1 MIIWISQIK
10 GWLRVVFPKR
20 YKRSPSPDEI
30 NWELLE
36 KRLNYK
42 IRERSIFTEAL
53 RHRSHPSCSAPE
65 NLTSNERLEFLG
77 DSIVNFYIADFLFRQ
92 YPDEPEGTLTKMRAI
107 LVSRDF
113 MAKVGKKLEIGE
125 FLALGEGEERT
136 GGRKK
141 RSIISNSVEALT
153 GAIYLDGGY
162 NFAGK
167 FIERTILV
175 DFENT
180 LKYEGIN
187 YKGDLL
193 ERMQKIHKPMPK
205 FVTKR
210 AVGPDHKKEY
220 TVAVQV
226 GEKTLG
232 VGKGKSKKRAEQL
245 ASKNALDSIEKEQE
259 KPKRKYNRKNSYH
272 HHPRGSNGD
281 K

>member
-1 MIIWISQIK
+1 MNNWISQLK
-10 GWLRVVFPKR
+10 GWLRVIFPKK
-20 YKRSPSPDEI
+20 YQRSPLPDEI
-30 NWELLE
+30 NWTLLQ
-36 KRLNYK
+36 KKLDYRIK
-42 IRERSIFTEAL
+42 DKSIFTESL
-53 RHRSHPSCSAPE
+53 RHRSHPSCSSPE

-77 DSIVNFYIADFLFRQ
+77 DSIVSFYIADFLFRN

-113 MAKVGKKLEIGE
+113 MAKVGKKLDIGE
-125 FLALGEGEERT
+125 FLTLGEGEERT

-141 RSIISNSVEALT
+141 RSIISNTIEALT
-153 GAIYLDGGY
+153 GAIYLDSGY
-162 NFAGK
+162 DHAGK
-167 FIERTILV
+167 FIEKTILE

-193 ERMQKIHKPMPK
+193 ELMQKFHKPMPK

-210 AVGPDHKKEY
+210 AAGPDHKRDY

-245 ASKNALDSIEKEQE
+245 ASKQALDTFENDRKKLGNSNKNNSSNAN
-259 KPKRKYNRKNSYH
+259 PKRQD
-272 HHPRGSNGD
+272 RG